1 MKYTEVTFSIQPYST
16 DKSDILA
23 AMAGEI
29 GFESFTEMEDG
40 LKAYIQD
47 DFLDKEALEA
57 LTADFPF
64 PNTRITFTL
73 APAAYQNWNEEWEQ
87 HGFQPIVIDNRCC
100 VHSTTHQDIPQTAYD
115 IVINPQMSFGSGYH
129 ETTQGM
135 IREILDADLKGKTVL
150 DMGCGTCILGILSA
164 MRGASHVTAI
174 DIDEWSVNNAR
185 QNVELNH
192 LDNVDV
198 EWGDAHLLL
207 DRAPFDIILANIN
220 RNILLNDM
228 PAYTSSMHK
237 HSIILMSGFYQEDLP
252 IIQKKAESLGLKYL
266 SHKEYNN
273 WVVVKFERTE

>member
-57 LTADFPF
+57 LTTDFPF

-100 VHSTTHQDIPQTAYD
+100 VHSTTHQNIPQTAYD

-135 IREILDADLKGKTVL
+135 IREILDADLFFIDAIGL
-150 DMGCGTCILGILSA
+150 REHLSPTRSNGLLSMVKQ
-164 MRGASHVTAI
+164 MRMYALAFKAKEVT
-174 DIDEWSVNNAR
+174 
-185 QNVELNH
+185 
-192 LDNVDV
+192 
-198 EWGDAHLLL
+198 
-207 DRAPFDIILANIN
+207 
-220 RNILLNDM
+220 
-228 PAYTSSMHK
+228 K
-237 HSIILMSGFYQEDLP
+237 
-252 IIQKKAESLGLKYL
+252 
-266 SHKEYNN
+266 
-273 WVVVKFERTE
+273 